1 LTGDRRLRERMR
13 SMPQMLADDIRSQ
26 VVTNEL
32 APGQALPSEKE
43 LIETYGVSRPTLREA
58 IRILE
63 AESLVETRRGSKGG
77 VIVRVPDA
85 DVVIRQ
91 AAVLLQ
97 LSGATMRDV
106 YGCQMALEPAAVRVL
121 AAKRTKADLD
131 ALRAIIEEGHAC
143 LETDPITFGSV
154 AGRFHRAVVHLSGS
168 ATMSFIVDMLAS
180 ITDASYHVKV
190 ERLAAKARVVKIRR
204 SLASWSHLVSLIEA
218 HDVDGAQQQ
227 WVKHLKTV
235 GANVDDTVALVA
247 HVATAEARLNQDS
260 SVSRRTR
267 AIS

>member
-1 LTGDRRLRERMR
+1 LTGDRTLRQRIR

-26 VVTNEL
+26 VVTKEI
-32 APGQALPSEKE
+32 APGQSLPSEKE

-77 VIVRVPDA
+77 VIVRVPDP

-121 AAKRTKADLD
+121 AANRSKADLE
-131 ALRAIIEEGHAC
+131 ALRAIIEDGRVC
-143 LETDPITFGSV
+143 LENDPMAFGSV

-180 ITDASYHVKV
+180 ITDATYHTKV
-190 ERLAAKARVVKIRR
+190 ERLRGKARAEQIRR
-204 SLASWSHLVSLIEA
+204 SLASWNHLVSLIEA
-218 HDVDGAQQQ
+218 KDVDGAQQQ
-227 WVKHLKTV
+227 WVKHLETV
-235 GANVDDTVALVA
+235 GANTDDKVALAA
-247 HVATAEARLNQDS
+247 HVATGG
-260 SVSRRTR
+260 SRPGNDPSFPNRGR